1 MFIVLLAISNS
12 LETFFQ
18 SKYIYIYRERERER
32 ERERTCFKI
41 DVDLN
46 VLTNVSK

>member
-1 MFIVLLAISNS
+1 MFIVLLAISNF

-18 SKYIYIYRERERER
+18 SKYIYIEREREQ
-32 ERERTCFKI
+32 TCFEI